1 MQGNII
7 TLCGEEG
14 WRILDR
20 QSLREMNFF
29 FLLFPFLFFLL
40 LSGVVNNLMSPYIS
54 SIERNHLHEVANPYI

>member
-29 FLLFPFLFFLL
+29 SSFSFPFLSFIKCGREKFDE
-40 LSGVVNNLMSPYIS
+40 S
-54 SIERNHLHEVANPYI
+54 LHQQH